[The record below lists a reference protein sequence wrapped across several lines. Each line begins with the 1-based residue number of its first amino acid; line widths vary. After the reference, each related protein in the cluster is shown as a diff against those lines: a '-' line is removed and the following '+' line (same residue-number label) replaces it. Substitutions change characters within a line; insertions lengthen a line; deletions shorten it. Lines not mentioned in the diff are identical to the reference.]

1 MRLAD
6 FFLTAARRHPD
17 TIAFVD
23 GDTTVSYGA
32 ARSLV
37 LCVATALQRAAK
49 GDRQLHVA
57 ILSPN
62 DYRVT
67 VLQLAINHAD
77 DVWVSLH
84 TRNSTAAQVETLRE
98 LDCNVLLFNS
108 AFEDMT
114 REIAAALPD
123 DLLLICID
131 RKSPL
136 GPALEEWLGDVKEA
150 ALPGPEQPL
159 ELTMLQPTGGTTGPS
174 KTVGHTHR
182 SMEHCM
188 LALIRAFSMD
198 ERSVYLAVAPL
209 THAGGLFALSFICSG
224 GRVVVLPQFG
234 VDTVFEAIAQQS
246 VSHLFLPPT
255 AVYALLDR
263 DRAQDPD
270 FSALRC
276 FIVGA
281 APITPDRFKEAV
293 GAFGPV
299 MYEFYGQTETL
310 GPVLHKQP
318 EDYLQAD
325 GSFDDGVM
333 SSAGRPIYG
342 VRVEIMDESGVF
354 LLPGESGEIV
364 VRSSMIMAGY
374 YKRPEETAAVSHH
387 GWHHTTDVGSMDE
400 RGFVTIRDRMKD
412 MIVSG
417 GFNLY
422 PLEIETVVGKH
433 PAVFQCAVIGVPD
446 PKWGE
451 AVKAVVELKP
461 GAEATE
467 AEIIALCKAELGSL
481 KAPKSVEFWPELPR
495 SAIGKVLKKDIRSR
509 FWSSEW
515 RGV

>member
-1 MRLAD
+1 LRIAD
-6 FFLTAARRHPD
+6 FFLAAAERRPD
-17 TIAFVD
+17 AVAFVD
-23 GDTTVSYGA
+23 GDTTVSYED

-37 LCVATALQRAAK
+37 LRIATALGRPAK
-49 GDRQLHVA
+49 QNGQLHVA

-62 DYRVT
+62 DYRIT

-77 DVWVSLH
+77 HVWVSLH
-84 TRNSTAAQVETLRE
+84 TRNTTPAQIEMLRDLE
-98 LDCNVLLFNS
+98 CDVLFFHS
-108 AFEDMT
+108 AFESMT
-114 REIAAALPD
+114 REIANALPQA
-123 DLLLICID
+123 LRLICID
-131 RKSPL
+131 RPSQV
-136 GPALEEWLGDVKEA
+136 GPALEQWLGDAKEA

-159 ELTMLQPTGGTTGPS
+159 ELIMLQPTGGTTGPS

-234 VDTVFEAIAQQS
+234 VDPVFEAIAQQS

-325 GSFDDGVM
+325 GSFDEGVM

-342 VRVEIMDESGVF
+342 VRVEIMDESGAF

-495 SAIGKVLKKDIRSR
+495 SATGKVLKKDIRSR
-509 FWSSEW
+509 FWSGEW
-515 RGV
+515 RAV